1 MKKIYDATSGLEA
14 NLLKNILQLEGI
26 AAHINGEYL
35 QGAAGE
41 LPVMGLVSVLVD
53 EDDVWRAEKIVRNWE
68 RGDYAI
74 EE

>member
-1 MKKIYDATSGLEA
+1 MQKIYDANSGLEA

-35 QGAAGE
+35 QGASGE
-41 LPVMGLVSVLVD
+41 LPVTGLVSVLVD
-53 EDDVWRAEKIVRNWE
+53 EDDVWQAKEIVRNWE

-74 EE
+74 QD